1 MDKNLQADADF
12 QSQLPLLKERLL
24 AMGGEVEEQ
33 VRSAVRSLVDRDC
46 DLAERTLLADG
57 PINALHIEIDRLCLD
72 LIASNLPGQEDVR
85 IVISGVKINND
96 LERIGDVAVNIA
108 EATVRYLQ
116 HPPVKPLIDIPRMAE
131 LSQSMLRDSL
141 NSYVR
146 HSMSLGTDVVARD
159 ALVDD
164 LEVNVRRE
172 LIGAVLEKPE
182 ATEPAIDLLLISR
195 YVERISDHA
204 ASIAEEV
211 IFMVSGR
218 DIRHQRKENVTI
230 S

>member
-1 MDKNLQADADF
+1 MPAVPGLIPFPDKC
-12 QSQLPLLKERLL
+12 RLL
-24 AMGGEVEEQ
+24 GALGKVPID
-33 VRSAVRSLVDRDC
+33 AVDRDIE
-46 DLAERTLLADG
+46 LAEKTLLGDG
-57 PINALHIEIDRLCLD
+57 PVNALHIEIDKLCFD
-72 LIASNLPGQEDVR
+72 LIASNLPSQEDVR
-85 IVISGVKINND
+85 VVISGVKINND
-96 LERIGDVAVNIA
+96 LERIGDIAVNIS
-108 EATVRYLQ
+108 ESTVRYLQ

-164 LEVNVRRE
+164 LEENVRRE

>member
-1 MDKNLQADADF
+1 MDKNLQTDADF

-33 VRSAVRSLVDRDC
+33 VRAAVRSLVDRDC
-46 DLAERTLLADG
+46 DLAEKTLLADG
-57 PINALHIEIDRLCLD
+57 PVNALHIEIDRLCLD
-72 LIASNLPGQEDVR
+72 LIASNLPGQKDVR

-146 HSMSLGTDVVARD
+146 HSTSLGTEVVARD

-172 LIGAVLEKPE
+172 LIGAMLEKPE
-182 ATEPAIDLLLISR
+182 TTEPALDLLLISR

-218 DIRHQRKENVTI
+218 DIRHHRKENFTV

>member
-1 MDKNLQADADF
+1 MDKNLPNNADF

-33 VRSAVRSLVDRDC
+33 VRSAVRSLVDRDI
-46 DLAERTLLADG
+46 DLAEKTLLGDG
-57 PINALHIEIDRLCLD
+57 SINSLHIEIDKLCFD
-72 LIASNLPGQEDVR
+72 LIASNLPSQEDVR

-96 LERIGDVAVNIA
+96 LERIGDVAVKIS
-108 EATVRYLQ
+108 ESTLRYLQ
-116 HPPVKPLIDIPRMAE
+116 HPPVKPLIDIPRMAD

-146 HSMSLGTDVVARD
+146 HSTSLGTEVVSRDV
-159 ALVDD
+159 LVDE
-164 LEVNVRRE
+164 LQVNVRRD
-172 LIGAVLEKPE
+172 LVGAMLEKSE
-182 ATEPAIDLLLISR
+182 TIEPALDLLLISR
-195 YVERISDHA
+195 YVGQISDHA

-218 DIRHQRKENVTI
+218 DIRHQRKESFTG

>member
-46 DLAERTLLADG
+46 DLAEKTLLGDG
-57 PINALHIEIDRLCLD
+57 SINSFHIEIDKLCFD
-72 LIASNLPGQEDVR
+72 LIASNLPSPEDVR

-164 LEVNVRRE
+164 LEENVRRE

>member
-172 LIGAVLEKPE
+172 LIGAMLEKPE

-218 DIRHQRKENVTI
+218 DIRHHRKENVSI